1 MCYTLLKGGIM
12 SQEEKKKSSKAL
24 IYVLAGCGVLSF
36 IAIVVVIFAFL
47 FVGKKIKTFASN
59 PEEAIVKIVA
69 ANNPDV
75 EVVEIDRENQ
85 KITIKNNKTGEVMVL
100 NFSDVKKGKIRW
112 EGKSDK
118 GSIEMR
124 GGEEGGK
131 IEIYNEGNKSTI
143 TYGSDSNIP
152 KWLPEFKGFNV
163 VNQVNSRGESENAG
177 TIELETEKDME
188 TVIKEIENAFKG
200 KGFKINRTFSQTGE
214 GQKSSMLQGGSED
227 GKKTF
232 FVIISEE
239 NSKVKCLIN
248 YNEKLE

>member
-12 SQEEKKKSSKAL
+12 SEVEKKKSSKTL

-36 IAIVVVIFAFL
+36 LAIVVVVIAFF
-47 FVGKKIKTFASN
+47 FVGSKIKSFSSN
-59 PEEAIVKIVA
+59 PEEAIIKLIM

-75 EVVEIDRENQ
+75 EVVEVDRENQ
-85 KITIKNNKTGEVMVL
+85 KITIKNKKTGEIMVL

-112 EGKSDK
+112 EGKGGK
-118 GSIEMR
+118 GSIEMS

-131 IEIYNEGNKSTI
+131 IEIYDEGKKSTI

-163 VNQVNSRGESENAG
+163 VNQVNSRGENENSG
-177 TIELETEKDME
+177 SIELETEKDME
-188 TVIKEIENAFKG
+188 IVIKEIENNFKG

-232 FVIISEE
+232 FVIVSEE
-239 NSKVKCLIN
+239 NSKVKCLVN